1 MYAKGNFLEAET
13 WYRKSLESKP
23 DHLQAFLA
31 LAKLLSPD
39 RTVEAEDLY
48 KKAFKLDGDSPD
60 VYIHYGKYFVFGCS
74 VHYRTTVQKR
84 FSLLAGEKGKQRQN

>member
-48 KKAFKLDGDSPD
+48 KRAFKLDGDSPD
-60 VYIHYGKYFVFGCS
+60 VYIHYGKYLCLDAVNVTGQLSKKDFRC
-74 VHYRTTVQKR
+74 
-84 FSLLAGEKGKQRQN
+84 